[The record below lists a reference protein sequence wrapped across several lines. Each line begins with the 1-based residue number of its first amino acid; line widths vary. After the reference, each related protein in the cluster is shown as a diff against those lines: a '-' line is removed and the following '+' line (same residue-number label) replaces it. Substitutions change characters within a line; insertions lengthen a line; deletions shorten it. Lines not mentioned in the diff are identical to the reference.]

1 MQKTEI
7 RSQTISVDTLLLRKS
22 TKYHDNKT
30 LDSQKKHQIT
40 KANLH
45 TVKMPRKRVAMPTI
59 DIVQLIVSQRQ
70 RKREIVFDC
79 TSH

>member
-30 LDSQKKHQIT
+30 LDSQKKTPDYKSKLTHSENAQKTRCNANHRHCATHCKPET
-40 KANLH
+40 KKAGDS
-45 TVKMPRKRVAMPTI
+45 V
-59 DIVQLIVSQRQ
+59 
-70 RKREIVFDC
+70 
-79 TSH
+79 